1 MEKFQNILKTILL
14 VLSVSVLC
22 TIQFQLIGDEGINI
36 NVYGD
41 IDTKSSVY
49 GSLEI
54 EGDIDSDV
62 NLDTYSTLK
71 VELSGGLDTYEQ
83 NYR

>member
-83 NYR
+83 NFR

>member
-14 VLSVSVLC
+14 VLSVGVLC

-62 NLDTYSTLK
+62 SLDTYSTLK

>member
-1 MEKFQNILKTILL
+1 MVVEKFQNILKTILL
-14 VLSVSVLC
+14 VVSVGVLC
-22 TIQFQLIGDEGINI
+22 TIQFQLIGDKGINI

-54 EGDIDSDV
+54 EGDIESDV
-62 NLDTYSTLK
+62 SLDTYSTLK

-83 NYR
+83 N

>member
-14 VLSVSVLC
+14 VLSVGVLC
-22 TIQFQLIGDEGINI
+22 TIQFQLIGDKGINI

-54 EGDIDSDV
+54 EGDIESDV
-62 NLDTYSTLK
+62 SLDTYSTLK

>member
-14 VLSVSVLC
+14 VLSVGVLC
-22 TIQFQLIGDEGINI
+22 TIQFQLIGDKGINI

-62 NLDTYSTLK
+62 SLDTYSTLK

>member
-1 MEKFQNILKTILL
+1 MEKFQNILKTVLL
-14 VLSVSVLC
+14 ILSVGVLC

-62 NLDTYSTLK
+62 SLDTYSTLK

>member
-14 VLSVSVLC
+14 ILSVGVLC

-62 NLDTYSTLK
+62 SLDTYSTLK

>member
-1 MEKFQNILKTILL
+1 MVVEKFQNILKTILL
-14 VLSVSVLC
+14 VLSVGVLC
-22 TIQFQLIGDEGINI
+22 TIQFQLIGDKGINI
-36 NVYGD
+36 N
-41 IDTKSSVY
+41 TKSRVY

-62 NLDTYSTLK
+62 SLDTYSTLK

-83 NYR
+83 N

>member
-14 VLSVSVLC
+14 VVSVGVLC
-22 TIQFQLIGDEGINI
+22 TIQYQLIGDKGINI

-41 IDTKSSVY
+41 IDTKSRVY

-54 EGDIDSDV
+54 EGDIDVS
-62 NLDTYSTLK
+62 LDSFSELG
-71 VELSGGLDTYEQ
+71 VELSGGINTYEQ
-83 NYR
+83 N

>member
-14 VLSVSVLC
+14 VLSVGVLC
-22 TIQFQLIGDEGINI
+22 TIQFQLIGDKGINI

-54 EGDIDSDV
+54 EGDIESDV
-62 NLDTYSTLK
+62 SLDTYSTLK

-83 NYR
+83 N

>member
-14 VLSVSVLC
+14 ILSVGVLC

-54 EGDIDSDV
+54 EGEIDSDV
-62 NLDTYSTLK
+62 SLDTYSTLK

>member
-14 VLSVSVLC
+14 LVSVGVLC
-22 TIQFQLIGDEGINI
+22 TIQFQLIGDKGINI

-62 NLDTYSTLK
+62 SLDSYNTLS

-83 NYR
+83 NFR